1 MSAKMDRAVALVK
14 NALEKIG
21 VEAQEVVVCLR
32 CGDEIAFQVGV
43 SFCAECKAEEDYE
56 ESERSCGPQTLADVG
71 MCEADFR

>member
-43 SFCAECKAEEDYE
+43 SFCAECKAE
-56 ESERSCGPQTLADVG
+56 
-71 MCEADFR
+71 